1 MFLIFTLYSQ
11 FKKNIFVGM
20 IKKVVFLFMF
30 LPVVMMAQQW
40 KKQKREIIL
49 GMGAANFLGDVGGA
63 DQIGTY
69 FLKDIE
75 FSQTK
80 SHVQAGYR
88 YRFTPTI
95 SAKASFS
102 YARVAGSD
110 RLTKEPSRRNRD
122 LEFRSDIWEV
132 AAQFEY
138 SLVEEHIKGRYIRG
152 KTRFP
157 VNIYL
162 FGGIGFLH
170 FNPKSRVEFQG
181 DWIALQPLGTEGQ
194 GNAAFSNI
202 EPYNTSATCFP
213 VGMGVK
219 YSINPSI
226 NLSFEA
232 SYRFTST
239 DYLDDVST
247 TYAGA
252 NAFPSVN
259 GQPSISYLLQ
269 DRSYELG
276 NVIGQAGKQ
285 RGFSQQ
291 KDQYLFVELGIAWT
305 ITSYRCPSAK

>member
-1 MFLIFTLYSQ
+1 
-11 FKKNIFVGM
+11 M
-20 IKKVVFLFMF
+20 IKYLIPSLLFSLFCIDSFSQSQAIVFEGEFGITAGASHYFGDLNNRAAFNRPKPTIGLFYRKQVGDYIGVRVGAHF
-30 LPVVMMAQQW
+30 AQLGYSDTYSKNEYQRNRNLSFNTNIW
-40 KKQKREIIL
+40 EFALQGDFNFFRFVPGSEFYNFTPYVTLGVGTFNFNPYAYYNNQK
-49 GMGAANFLGDVGGA
+49 
-63 DQIGTY
+63 Y
-69 FLKDIE
+69 FL
-75 FSQTK
+75 
-80 SHVQAGYR
+80 R
-88 YRFTPTI
+88 
-95 SAKASFS
+95 
-102 YARVAGSD
+102 
-110 RLTKEPSRRNRD
+110 
-122 LEFRSDIWEV
+122 
-132 AAQFEY
+132 
-138 SLVEEHIKGRYIRG
+138 
-152 KTRFP
+152 
-157 VNIYL
+157 
-162 FGGIGFLH
+162 
-170 FNPKSRVEFQG
+170 
-181 DWIALQPLGTEGQ
+181 PLGTEGQ